1 MGHTFGFDLLV
12 TFIMDGTISNVV
24 QFHQFNLLHF
34 SIFGQIGEELGL
46 VGCIESLKIE
56 SKDTSK
62 EYDLMYPG
70 SRDIIGGSG
79 IGGYF

>member
-1 MGHTFGFDLLV
+1 MANDMVKVPIFLF
-12 TFIMDGTISNVV
+12 SS
-24 QFHQFNLLHF
+24 

-79 IGGYF
+79 IGKKFKKEKIFLRNLKRKKK

>member
-1 MGHTFGFDLLV
+1 ML
-12 TFIMDGTISNVV
+12 SS
-24 QFHQFNLLHF
+24 

-46 VGCIESLKIE
+46 VGCIESLKVE
-56 SKDTSK
+56 SKDVSK

-79 IGGYF
+79 IGEYVLLLAVERYSDYFVLNIWENVPFQLR